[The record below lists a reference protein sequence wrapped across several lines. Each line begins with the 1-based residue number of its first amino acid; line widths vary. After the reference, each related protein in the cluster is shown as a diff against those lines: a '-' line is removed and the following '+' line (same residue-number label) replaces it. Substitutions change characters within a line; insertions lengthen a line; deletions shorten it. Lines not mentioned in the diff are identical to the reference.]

1 MAGNREF
8 FHRRLHSL
16 LGVIPVGLFLIMHLM
31 LNYNATKGPEAF
43 NKAAGFMENLPF
55 LLFLEFAFIYI
66 PIVFHA
72 IYGVYIAFTAKPNVG
87 RFGKFR
93 NWMFVLQ
100 RFTGIFLIIFIT
112 WHVWETRLAKA
123 FFGTEV
129 NFDMMANIVDNP
141 LMLIFYIIGIV
152 SATFHLAN
160 GLWSFCVSWGITVSP
175 RSQQINTYVTMAI
188 FLALSYVGIRAIL
201 AFV

>member
-100 RFTGIFLIIFIT
+100 RFTGIYLIIFIA

-123 FFGTEV
+123 FYGTEI
-129 NFDMMANIVDNP
+129 NFDMMANIVNNP
-141 LMLIFYIIGIV
+141 LMLIFYILGIV
-152 SATFHLAN
+152 SATFHLSN

-175 RSQQINTYVTMAI
+175 RSQQINTYVTMVI

>member
-72 IYGVYIAFTAKPNVG
+72 IYGVYIAFTAKSNVG
-87 RFGKFR
+87 RFGTFR

-100 RFTGIFLIIFIT
+100 RLTGIFLIIFIA

-152 SATFHLAN
+152 SATFHLSN

-175 RSQQINTYVTMAI
+175 RSQHINTYVTMAI

>member
-1 MAGNREF
+1 
-8 FHRRLHSL
+8 
-16 LGVIPVGLFLIMHLM
+16 M

-100 RFTGIFLIIFIT
+100 RFTGIFLIIFIA